1 MMQELDSLRELLW
14 MLVKNPRTG
23 ILFALLTIASI
34 TDYRT
39 YKIPNWLT
47 AGGIIF
53 GLVYSVFVPFSRD
66 FGFLWAL
73 GGMMLGFIVMLPGYV
88 LRIMGAGD
96 VKLMAMVG
104 AFLGV
109 DDCLHAV
116 IYSFIV
122 GGIAALGF
130 ALFNKAMTRMLQ
142 NVKDIT
148 QAMMFSVVGS
158 FKPDLRITAS
168 QSVGKMPYGI
178 CISVGT
184 AGYVVAR
191 QLGFA

>member
-1 MMQELDSLRELLW
+1 MQELDSLRELLW
-14 MLVKNPRTG
+14 MLVKDPRTAV
-23 ILFALLTIASI
+23 LLALLTIASI

-47 AGGIIF
+47 ASGILF
-53 GLVYSVFVPFSRD
+53 GLVYSIFIPFSRD
-66 FGFLWAL
+66 FGFLWAV
-73 GGMMLGFIVMLPGYV
+73 GGMMLGFIVMLPCYA

-109 DDCLHAV
+109 DDCFRAIIH
-116 IYSFIV
+116 SFIV

-130 ALFNKAMTRMLQ
+130 ALLNKSMTRMLQ
-142 NVKDIT
+142 NVKNIT
-148 QAMMFSVVGS
+148 QAMMFSVVGGY
-158 FKPDLRITAS
+158 KPDVRITAS
-168 QSVGKMPYGI
+168 QSIGKMPYGI

-184 AGYVVAR
+184 AGYVVAK

>member
-1 MMQELDSLRELLW
+1 MQELDSLRELLW
-14 MLVKNPRTG
+14 MLVKDPRTG
-23 ILFALLTIASI
+23 ILFALLAIASI

-66 FGFLWAL
+66 FGFLWSL
-73 GGMMLGFIVMLPGYV
+73 GGLMLGFFVMLPCYV
-88 LRIMGAGD
+88 LKIMGAGD

-109 DDCLHAV
+109 DDCLRA
-116 IYSFIV
+116 IICSFIV

-148 QAMMFSVVGS
+148 QAMMFSVVGG
-158 FKPDLRITAS
+158 FKPDLRITAN
-168 QSVGKMPYGI
+168 QSIGKMPYGI
-178 CISVGT
+178 CISIGT

>member
-1 MMQELDSLRELLW
+1 MQELDSLRELLW
-14 MLVKNPRTG
+14 MLVKDPRTG

-53 GLVYSVFVPFSRD
+53 GLIYSVFVPFSRD

-73 GGMMLGFIVMLPGYV
+73 GGMMLGFFVMLPCYV

-109 DDCLHAV
+109 DDCFRAI

-148 QAMMFSVVGS
+148 QAMIFSVVGG
-158 FKPDLRITAS
+158 FKPDMRITAS

>member
-1 MMQELDSLRELLW
+1 MQEFYSLLELLG
-14 MLVKNPRTG
+14 MLIKEPR
-23 ILFALLTIASI
+23 ISVLFFLLVIASI
-34 TDYRT
+34 SDYRT

-53 GLVYSVFVPFSRD
+53 ALIYSALVPFSREL
-66 FGFLWAL
+66 GFLWAL
-73 GGMMLGFIVMLPGYV
+73 GGLMLGFLIMLPCYI

-109 DDCLHAV
+109 DDCFHAI

-130 ALFNKAMTRMLQ
+130 ALFNNAMMRMLQ
-142 NVKDIT
+142 NVKNMT
-148 QAMMFSVVGS
+148 QTMMFSISAG
-158 FKPDLRITAS
+158 FKPDVRIEAS
-168 QSVGKMPYGI
+168 QSIGKLPYGI
-178 CISVGT
+178 CISIGT
-184 AGYVVAR
+184 VVYVVAK
-191 QLGFA
+191 QLGYA

>member
-1 MMQELDSLRELLW
+1 MQELDSLRELLW
-14 MLVKNPRTG
+14 MLVKSPRTG
-23 ILFALLTIASI
+23 ILFCLLTIASI

-53 GLVYSVFVPFSRD
+53 GLIYSVFTPFSRD
-66 FGFLWAL
+66 LGLLWAL
-73 GGMMLGFIVMLPGYV
+73 GGMMLGFVIMLPCYA

-109 DDCLHAV
+109 DDCFKA
-116 IYSFIV
+116 IIFSFIV

-130 ALFNKAMTRMLQ
+130 ALLNKAMMRMLE
-142 NVKDIT
+142 NVRGIMQT
-148 QAMMFSVVGS
+148 MMFSVIGG
-158 FKPDLRITAS
+158 FKPDVRIEAS
-168 QSVGKMPYGI
+168 QSIGKLPYGI
-178 CISVGT
+178 CISLGT
-184 AGYVVAR
+184 AAYVVAK
-191 QLGFA
+191 QLGYA

>member
-73 GGMMLGFIVMLPGYV
+73 GGMMLGFIVMLPCYV

-109 DDCLHAV
+109 DDCFLAI

-148 QAMMFSVVGS
+148 QAMMFSVVGG
-158 FKPDLRITAS
+158 FKPDMRITAS

-184 AGYVVAR
+184 VGYVVAR